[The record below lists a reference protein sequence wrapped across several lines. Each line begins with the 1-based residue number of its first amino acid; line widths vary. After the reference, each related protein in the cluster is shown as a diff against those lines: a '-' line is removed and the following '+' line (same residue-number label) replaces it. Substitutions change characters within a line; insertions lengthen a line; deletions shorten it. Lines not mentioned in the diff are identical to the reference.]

1 MFINHKTDQRDTVI
15 TNTEWPN
22 NEVNYE
28 EKRAE
33 AIEEAI
39 EFDSTTT
46 NMKKSREE
54 IYLLHIQTIYSALI
68 NH

>member
-22 NEVNYE
+22 NEVTYE

-46 NMKKSREE
+46 NMTK
-54 IYLLHIQTIYSALI
+54 
-68 NH
+68 

>member
-1 MFINHKTDQRDTVI
+1 MFINPKMERDTVI

-22 NEVNYE
+22 NEVTYE
-28 EKRAE
+28 EKKAE

-54 IYLLHIQTIYSALI
+54 IYLLHIYTENL
-68 NH
+68 